1 MKLKLGSE
9 MKTLIFWATFITV
22 FLLLLVI
29 AYFMIDVTITTANNI
44 DRNKQLMIDQS
55 VNNLR
60 EYSEKISAM
69 GTDPAMFKYF
79 NQDIVNEVLKGD
91 WSAIY
96 ELVNNLA
103 MKFYPVEY
111 VGVVRDGELVTY
123 NKVDGLEFDPNT
135 LPAQPPEGGYT
146 TMDKMGGREG
156 FFISYFYTLD
166 LKLAGLSNVYINF
179 IVDRTAELNTVQGT
193 FEKQRN
199 DLLLRLS
206 IAAALS
212 VFIFLLLTTLGLRYL
227 VNRYIMRPVN
237 DLNTAAEE
245 IVTGTFEGEVEYDAD
260 SSFAPI
266 QGLLRS
272 GQKVLS
278 RMDDELSE

>member
-1 MKLKLGSE
+1 MKIKLGSE

-22 FLLLLVI
+22 SLLLLVI

-44 DRNKQLMIDQS
+44 DRNKQLVIDQS

-69 GTDPAMFKYF
+69 GTDLAMFKYF
-79 NQDIVNEVLKGD
+79 NQDIVSEILKGD
-91 WSAIY
+91 WNAVY

-135 LPAQPPEGGYT
+135 LPTQPPEGGYS

-156 FFISYFYTLD
+156 FFISYFYTLN
-166 LKLAGLSNVYINF
+166 LKIAGLSNVYINF
-179 IVDRTAELNTVQGT
+179 IVDRTAELKTVEST

-278 RMDDELSE
+278 RMDDELAE

>member
-1 MKLKLGSE
+1 
-9 MKTLIFWATFITV
+9 
-22 FLLLLVI
+22 
-29 AYFMIDVTITTANNI
+29 
-44 DRNKQLMIDQS
+44 
-55 VNNLR
+55 
-60 EYSEKISAM
+60 M
-69 GTDPAMFKYF
+69 GTDPSMFKYF

-179 IVDRTAELNTVQGT
+179 IVDRTAELKTVQGT

-212 VFIFLLLTTLGLRYL
+212 IIIFLLLTTLGLRYL